1 MLTFAELLN
10 EKKRMEH
17 KKRFLIVILIVL
29 AAIVGTVGLS
39 VVLMLQTYKGLNDE
53 FAGSVQ
59 AALSE
64 AIQLERRISGAVNMD
79 ISRPVSRQERMANL
93 SFLEGI
99 SPEDI
104 SAISVYKNV
113 EERNLI
119 SIDFRKDSLGKTT
132 SSGKFNVQVFK
143 DFLDERFRS
152 RGIRAPYS
160 LLVRQQV
167 PGKKVIFLDDT
178 AENQGT
184 SIQVAGEKGDTIL
197 IAYGDAGVDAGI
209 PLAFDTLYA
218 DVFPVKNALE
228 CRAEAGTVPVTECR
242 VGIESPH
249 QMLLWKMRGI
259 IGASILIA
267 LVLIFSFIYLLKTI
281 LRMKSVGEM
290 RRDFTHNITHELKT
304 PIAAISATNE
314 ALADFSVGD
323 HPDKRKKYLDV
334 QRHYLQMLSSMVERI
349 LSLSVQ
355 ESADF
360 RLHPERCSLRALVAE
375 QVQALPLKY
384 AKDIRIDTEVPDLQ
398 VTVDKFHFSN
408 VLQNLLDNA
417 VKYTPSHPH
426 IVLKAGNKGGKTVIS
441 ISDNGIGIPP
451 SQRKRVF
458 EKYYRVPTGDVQNA
472 RGFGIGLYYCRLVI
486 EKQGGKISIS
496 GSPDGGTT
504 VTILL

>member
-1 MLTFAELLN
+1 M
-10 EKKRMEH
+10 
-17 KKRFLIVILIVL
+17 
-29 AAIVGTVGLS
+29 
-39 VVLMLQTYKGLNDE
+39 
-53 FAGSVQ
+53 
-59 AALSE
+59 
-64 AIQLERRISGAVNMD
+64 
-79 ISRPVSRQERMANL
+79 
-93 SFLEGI
+93 
-99 SPEDI
+99 
-104 SAISVYKNV
+104 
-113 EERNLI
+113 
-119 SIDFRKDSLGKTT
+119 
-132 SSGKFNVQVFK
+132 
-143 DFLDERFRS
+143 
-152 RGIRAPYS
+152 
-160 LLVRQQV
+160 
-167 PGKKVIFLDDT
+167 
-178 AENQGT
+178 
-184 SIQVAGEKGDTIL
+184 
-197 IAYGDAGVDAGI
+197 DAGI

-242 VGIESPH
+242 VRIESPH